1 MQNNASVKSLP
12 EQKITSFSP
21 EACLYR
27 WVNRE
32 IVDSMFAKRTAMVKD
47 NGKMRYPSRKERQEH
62 DYNAR
67 QYWRYIII
75 ESNKL

>member
-47 NGKMRYPSRKERQEH
+47 NTHLVKKGKSMTIMLVSIG
-62 DYNAR
+62 D
-67 QYWRYIII
+67 I
-75 ESNKL
+75 